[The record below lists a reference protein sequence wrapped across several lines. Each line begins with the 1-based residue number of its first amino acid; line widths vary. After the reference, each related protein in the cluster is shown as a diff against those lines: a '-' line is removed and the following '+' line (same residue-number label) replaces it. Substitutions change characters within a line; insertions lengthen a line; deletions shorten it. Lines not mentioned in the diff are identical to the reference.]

1 MAATKTLRSQSR
13 QPAAAADAAPWLE
26 PQISGR
32 FETAIGSSI
41 VEQIVIGHTPAD
53 VIREL
58 VQNEFDA
65 RGHRMHVTFGPEH
78 LNVTGSGKPVDKAGW
93 ERLSVILGT
102 GVVIGSTAVAGEVR
116 PKENGIGSKNLGL
129 RTLFLFGNRIYL
141 RSSGKMAVLNLKTV
155 GTLVG
160 ADGAPRGRQGV
171 SIDVPY
177 RADRFEKLEPFTVE
191 REQLALDMMAT
202 EMPFTRRG

>member
-1 MAATKTLRSQSR
+1 MATTKRLRSQRR
-13 QPAAAADAAPWLE
+13 QPAAAADADAPWSE

-53 VIREL
+53 VLREL

-65 RGHRMHVTFGPEH
+65 HGHRMHVTFGPEH

-102 GVVIGSTAVAGEVR
+102 GVVIGSTADACRRARGPSEGKRYRLKKPGPSDAVPVR
-116 PKENGIGSKNLGL
+116 GPHLPPVIRENG
-129 RTLFLFGNRIYL
+129 
-141 RSSGKMAVLNLKTV
+141 SSRPE
-155 GTLVG
+155 
-160 ADGAPRGRQGV
+160 DGRD
-171 SIDVPY
+171 SH
-177 RADRFEKLEPFTVE
+177 
-191 REQLALDMMAT
+191 
-202 EMPFTRRG
+202 

>member
-1 MAATKTLRSQSR
+1 MATTKRLRSQRR
-13 QPAAAADAAPWLE
+13 QPTTAADAGAPWSE
-26 PQISGR
+26 PQIAGR

-53 VIREL
+53 VLREL

-102 GVVIGSTAVAGEVR
+102 GVVSVSASFDLPMKPPVTPLAPSPRPRPTSSLAASERRVRCCSHTSNASSDST
-116 PKENGIGSKNLGL
+116 N
-129 RTLFLFGNRIYL
+129 Y
-141 RSSGKMAVLNLKTV
+141 
-155 GTLVG
+155 
-160 ADGAPRGRQGV
+160 DCGV
-171 SIDVPY
+171 
-177 RADRFEKLEPFTVE
+177 T
-191 REQLALDMMAT
+191 
-202 EMPFTRRG
+202 G